1 MSVVRTFTARC
12 LTILMLCSF
21 AAGVHAAETLDIEF
35 GGKSLAV
42 VVPEGF
48 VNLAGVAPKLVNV
61 VQETYPAH
69 NVHAALVQNVKLAEL
84 KRNSNAKLGLVHLLM
99 SSKHPGLQNM
109 TAEKFGD
116 YQKAMSASVA
126 KADMSTANI
135 LKASPDDPSTLHNH
149 VKEIVDKDDDGQV
162 NQVAV
167 YSLDRNDATGVQM
180 TVLNIQALKIDN
192 NLEVYTQANSSTQ
205 GLINATAA
213 FFSTVV
219 EVTTAEDIE
228 KIRDQN
234 KAWFDATMNANGG

>member
-1 MSVVRTFTARC
+1 MTVVRARITRFF
-12 LTILMLCSF
+12 TILMLGAF
-21 AAGVHAAETLDIEF
+21 ANAAFAETLEIEF
-35 GGKSLAV
+35 GGKQLLV
-42 VVPEGF
+42 DVPEGF
-48 VNLAGVAPKLVNV
+48 VNLGGVAPKLINV

-69 NVHAALVQNVKLAEL
+69 NVHAAFVQNIKLAEL
-84 KRNSNAKLGLVHLLM
+84 KRDINAKLGLVHLLM

-109 TAEKFGD
+109 TAEKFSE

-126 KADMSTANI
+126 KADMSTSST

-149 VKEIVDKDDDGQV
+149 VKEIVEQDDDGQV

-192 NLEVYTQANSSTQ
+192 NLEVYTQANSSSQ
-205 GLINATAA
+205 GLVNSTAA

-228 KIRDQN
+228 RIRDLN
-234 KAWFDATMNANGG
+234 KAWFEATLKAN